1 MSGNDLLLDTN
12 AVLHL
17 LASNQ
22 IVKLLRKKA
31 LSVSVITEMELLS
44 YPLIKKEEEQ
54 NIQSF
59 LSHITIIG
67 LTEIVK
73 ENTIHLR
80 KKYKLKLPDAII
92 AATALSFNLILFTN
106 DKGLFKINEIKV
118 QELLEHTIK
127 KKK

>member
-1 MSGNDLLLDTN
+1 MNGNDLLLDTN

-17 LASNQ
+17 LASDR
-22 IVKLLRKKA
+22 IVKQLRKKT

-44 YPLIKKEEEQ
+44 YPLLKKEDEQ

-59 LSHITIIG
+59 LNHIAIIG

-73 ENTIHLR
+73 QNAVHLR
-80 KKYKLKLPDAII
+80 KKYKLKLPDAVI

-106 DKGLFKINEIKV
+106 DQGLFKINEISI
-118 QELLEHTIK
+118 HNFINF
-127 KKK
+127 